1 MTARSSSQSGFTLL
15 ELMVVLVLVGIIFS
29 FAILSIGGDDLAEA
43 MERETRR
50 LETLIAMASE
60 EAVLRSEEVAI
71 HFREDGYTFL
81 LLQADGWQEP
91 ENDALLRSRTLP
103 AGITL
108 RLEVE
113 GDPPRLG
120 MGEKNK
126 NKDKAKEKEDAE
138 EHPVPQVFILS
149 SGEMTPFAV
158 TLEADQSPLRYHLS
172 ASLMGEL
179 EWEQEEAF

>member
-1 MTARSSSQSGFTLL
+1 MIARSSSQSGFTLL

-29 FAILSIGGDDLAEA
+29 FAVLSIGGDDVAEA

-50 LETLIAMASE
+50 LERLIVLAGE

-71 HFREDGYTFL
+71 HFSEDGYTFL

-91 ENDALLRSRTLP
+91 ENDTLLRSRNLP
-103 AGITL
+103 AGIRM
-108 RLEVE
+108 RLEVQ

-120 MGEKNK
+120 QGD
-126 NKDKAKEKEDAE
+126 KDKDKDKKTEDDK

-149 SGEMTPFAV
+149 SGEMTPFSV
-158 TLEADQSPLRYHLS
+158 TLEAEQSPLRYHLS
-172 ASLMGEL
+172 ASLLGEL
-179 EWEQEEAF
+179 EWEREESF

>member
-1 MTARSSSQSGFTLL
+1 MTARLALQSGFTLL

-29 FAILSIGGDDLAEA
+29 FAVLSIGGDDVAEA

-50 LETLIAMASE
+50 LETLITMAGE

-71 HFREDGYTFL
+71 HFSEDGYTFL
-81 LLQADGWQEP
+81 FLQADGWQEP
-91 ENDALLRSRTLP
+91 ENDPLLRARTLP
-103 AGITL
+103 AGIRM

-113 GDPPRLG
+113 GDPPRLV
-120 MGEKNK
+120 KSD
-126 NKDKAKEKEDAE
+126 KDKEKEKNDTKE
-138 EHPVPQVFILS
+138 RPVPQVFILS

-158 TLEADQSPLRYHLS
+158 TLESDESRLRYHLS

-179 EWEQEEAF
+179 EWEREESF

>member
-1 MTARSSSQSGFTLL
+1 MTARSSSQYGFTLL

-29 FAILSIGGDDLAEA
+29 FAVLSIGGDDVAEA

-50 LETLIAMASE
+50 LETLIAMAGE

-91 ENDALLRSRTLP
+91 ENDTLLRSRTLP
-103 AGITL
+103 AGIRI

-120 MGEKNK
+120 EGDKD
-126 NKDKAKEKEDAE
+126 KDKAKGKKDAE
-138 EHPVPQVFILS
+138 ERPVPQVFILS

-179 EWEQEEAF
+179 EWEREESF